1 MSTTATHTDMRHRAE
16 WMNPV
21 DDEILEVLRDEGN
34 LTPGAVEDFG
44 VTVSDHA
51 GDRLSVL
58 ARYGLVE
65 RISRGLYRL
74 TDAGAAYLDGRLDA
88 AALEADT

>member
-1 MSTTATHTDMRHRAE
+1 MRQRAE

-88 AALEADT
+88 AALEADG

>member
-1 MSTTATHTDMRHRAE
+1 MRQRAE

-58 ARYGLVE
+58 ASHGLVE

-74 TDAGAAYLDGRLDA
+74 TDAGHAYLDGRLDA
-88 AALEADT
+88 AGLEADR